1 MINPEKM
8 LYQVNKSGSNLI
20 IVFILL
26 NMFYTIQTL
35 TYMPLTILVGSFTIV
50 NIIISLAGFLGSTKC
65 KVYNIKWAY
74 AGVVGAILQAVR
86 FIEIPASFDSGLRM
100 TLFIALELSA
110 VALLAG
116 SIITIQKSKIKNDYE
131 KAQASKL
138 N

>member
-20 IVFILL
+20 VLFILI
-26 NMFYTIQTL
+26 NMFYTILAL

-50 NIIISLAGFLGSTKC
+50 NIVISLAGFLGSTKC

-86 FIEIPASFDSGLRM
+86 FVEIPASFDADLRM
-100 TLFIALELSA
+100 ILIVALELSA

-116 SIITIQKSKIKNDYE
+116 SIITIRKSIIKNNYE
-131 KAQASKL
+131 KTQASKL

>member
-20 IVFILL
+20 VLFILI
-26 NMFYTIQTL
+26 NMFYTILAL

-50 NIIISLAGFLGSTKC
+50 NIVISLAGFLGSTKC

-86 FIEIPASFDSGLRM
+86 FVEIPASFDADLRM
-100 TLFIALELSA
+100 ILIIALELSA

-116 SIITIQKSKIKNDYE
+116 SIITIRKSIIKNNYE
-131 KAQASKL
+131 KTQASKL